1 MVMIDVT
8 YLGDL
13 RTEATHAP
21 SGSKLITDAPVDN
34 HGKGEAFSP
43 TDLVATALGSCMLT
57 IMGIVAAR
65 HDWNIE
71 GATASIEK
79 TMAAAPSRRIETI
92 SVSLSVPGDSL
103 DDAARHALEKA
114 AHACPVHAT
123 LGENVTMP
131 LKIVW
136 T

>member
-8 YLGDL
+8 YMGDL
-13 RTEATHAP
+13 RTKAVHQP
-21 SGSKLITDAPVDN
+21 SGAGLVTDAPVDN

-57 IMGIVAAR
+57 IIGIVAAR

-79 TMAAAPSRRIETI
+79 TMAAALSLNSANSRYNNQNMNTNPKRFN
-92 SVSLSVPGDSL
+92 
-103 DDAARHALEKA
+103 K
-114 AHACPVHAT
+114 
-123 LGENVTMP
+123 NQN
-131 LKIVW
+131 
-136 T
+136 

>member
-8 YLGDL
+8 YLGEL
-13 RTEATHAP
+13 RTEAVHAP
-21 SGSKLITDAPVDN
+21 SGSKLITDAPIDN

-65 HDWNIE
+65 HDWDIT

-79 TMAAAPSRRIETI
+79 TMAAAPSRRIERLTVRLTI
-92 SVSLSVPGDSL
+92 PGAGL

-123 LGENVTMP
+123 LGENVDMP
-131 LKIVW
+131 VDIAW

>member
-8 YLGDL
+8 YMGDL
-13 RTEATHAP
+13 RTRAVHQP
-21 SGSKLITDAPVDN
+21 SGAGLVTDAPVDN

-57 IMGIVAAR
+57 IIGIVAAR

-79 TMAAAPSRRIETI
+79 TMAAAPSRRIERI
-92 SVSLSVPGDSL
+92 SVCLRIPGESL
-103 DDAARHALEKA
+103 DVAARHALEKA

-123 LGENVTMP
+123 LGENVDMP
-131 LKIVW
+131 LEIIW
-136 T
+136 S